1 MSNTSEANSED
12 ESSPG
17 TSDIGNSEE
26 SQSGNSEYHS
36 GEESEPD
43 RMQIILVNREEEFTF
58 LNI

>member
-1 MSNTSEANSED
+1 MSNNSDQEFGI

-17 TSDIGNSEE
+17 TSDIDDSEE
-26 SQSGNSEYHS
+26 SRSGNSEYHS

-43 RMQIILVNREEEFTF
+43 RTQIILVNREEEFTF